1 MADGPRVV
9 GDGATR
15 GKENKF
21 FFACG
26 TPVSFEPSVM
36 DGVFIRL
43 FANFPVWFIYLKGS
57 TMRRLPRLP
66 AGALLTF
73 CGRSRETV
81 IKITKPHLCMFF
93 LEELN
98 FLGDSLGP
106 GSGFH
111 MAPPWWSGV
120 LLGLSAVL
128 HGILCY
134 ISQSVH
140 LIEAQ

>member
-1 MADGPRVV
+1 MGFYPFVC
-9 GDGATR
+9 
-15 GKENKF
+15 E
-21 FFACG
+21 
-26 TPVSFEPSVM
+26 
-36 DGVFIRL
+36 
-43 FANFPVWFIYLKGS
+43 FPGWFIDLKGS
-57 TMRRLPRLP
+57 TMRRLPCLP
-66 AGALLTF
+66 TGALLTL

-128 HGILCY
+128 HGILYY
-134 ISQSVH
+134 ISHSVH
-140 LIEAQ
+140 LIEAP